1 MLQQVMQPAFYY
13 ATVTMA
19 VALASSLLLI
29 RINHTLSSRWKSALI
44 VLPLAFSMV
53 AVFLFLPTI
62 VNVPPP
68 DGGPSYNLLQG
79 KDRLLPHG
87 LAPLDPFLSQGPPIA
102 DRLLSV
108 TGALVALGL
117 ALGAASL
124 AFSLVLGDRLARKLL
139 KVVDLMPEDYPDLWK
154 DVGQLSSC
162 LDVRMPRLALI
173 EDLRPNAFTF
183 GWGRGTTVVFSLG
196 ILQLLDREELMAVA
210 AHELAHVKNK
220 DVWFRTAA
228 RALAWTHFFNP
239 ASHLSFRAAQRER
252 EKLADETA
260 RSVIE
265 EKDTL
270 LRAIEK
276 VTSFLDND
284 GRKTSL
290 ATRLGLCF
298 ALSFSDK
305 TSLMDD
311 HPSFAERARSFRDG
325 MTGRRFSPHTCTALS
340 VAVLLVAAVVLM
352 GLGEVR
358 EEILHVGV
366 EENMPAMPMFE
377 HHISFHPREGISMRA
392 DVNATSPVL
401 VHIPCVPFDLC
412 NHSL

>member
-1 MLQQVMQPAFYY
+1 M
-13 ATVTMA
+13 
-19 VALASSLLLI
+19 
-29 RINHTLSSRWKSALI
+29 
-44 VLPLAFSMV
+44 
-53 AVFLFLPTI
+53 
-62 VNVPPP
+62 
-68 DGGPSYNLLQG
+68 
-79 KDRLLPHG
+79 LPHG
-87 LAPLDPFLSQGPPIA
+87 LAPLDPFLSQSSPIA

-117 ALGAASL
+117 ALGAVSL
-124 AFSLVLGDRLARKLL
+124 AFSLVLGDRLARRLL
-139 KVVDLMPEDYPDLWK
+139 NVVDLTPEDYPDLWE
-154 DVGQLSSC
+154 DAGHLSSR
-162 LDVRMPRLALI
+162 LGTRMPRLGLV

-183 GWGRGTTVVFSLG
+183 GWGKGTTVVFSLG
-196 ILQLLDREELMAVA
+196 ILQLLDRKELKAVA

-220 DVWFRTAA
+220 DLWFRTAA

-276 VTSFLDND
+276 VTSFLGND
-284 GRKTSL
+284 GSKASL

-311 HPSFAERARSFRDG
+311 HPSFADRARSFKNGEAKRSY
-325 MTGRRFSPHTCTALS
+325 SPSASMAMS
-340 VAVLLVAAVVLM
+340 VAVLLVAAMVFM
-352 GLGEVR
+352 GLGAAR
-358 EEILHVGV
+358 EEMLHVGV
-366 EENMPAMPMFE
+366 EENMPDMPLFE
-377 HHISFHPREGISMRA
+377 QHVDFHPREGISMRA
-392 DVNATSPVL
+392 EINAASPHV
-401 VHIPCVPFDLC
+401 VHIPHVPFDLC
-412 NHSL
+412 NHFL